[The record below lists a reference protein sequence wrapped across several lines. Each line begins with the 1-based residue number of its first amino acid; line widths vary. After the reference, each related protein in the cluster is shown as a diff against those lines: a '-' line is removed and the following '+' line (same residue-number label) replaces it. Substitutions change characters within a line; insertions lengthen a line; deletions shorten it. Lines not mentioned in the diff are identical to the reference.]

1 MIWEKIK
8 MVIIFMNKNWKK
20 FLKLMKILLVVFVV
34 LISTLVITF
43 SIINYNLKYEMP
55 QISTIELYD
64 NNNQKYL
71 SYSNNKKQSY
81 VTLDNISQYAID
93 AFIAIEDKRF
103 YDHQGVD
110 FIRIGGAIIADIK
123 NQEFVEGASTI
134 TQQYVKNLYLNSD
147 KTIERKLNEILIAM
161 NIERQYSKNDI
172 LTGYLNSIYFD
183 SGAYGIEDASI
194 YYFGKHASELS
205 LVEACSLASI
215 PKSPSNY
222 SPIKN
227 PENNKE
233 RRNLILKELY
243 TDGKIDEETYLNNR
257 DADLKLVGRNPQIEN
272 ESAPYFQDLV
282 IKELQ
287 SMGWL
292 NDYAAK
298 GLKVYTTLDSDL
310 NDNIIKSINKRLP
323 SSGIETA
330 VYAINPQTGEVLSV
344 IGGNDYQKSTFNRAV
359 DAKRQSGSTIKPFLY
374 LTALENNFT
383 PATTFKSEETTFY
396 INGEAYSPKNYS
408 NIYANQDVS
417 MVYALATSD
426 NIYAMKTHLFL
437 GTDALVN
444 TLKRFKISGD
454 IPSIP
459 SLALGTYEISLQ
471 ELTTAYSVLANE
483 GLYIEPT
490 FITKI
495 TTFDDEVL
503 YEKKSK
509 TTQRLADQSDVYLL
523 NESMTSIFDNSM
535 TYNIRPT
542 GGRLVSLL
550 THKYAAKSGSTDTD
564 NIMVGY
570 NPDILIAV
578 WTGYD
583 DNREITSYEDTSYGK
598 YIWADAVES
607 YLKGKVTHWYE
618 TPEDVIAVD
627 LNPMTGFYPAFGEY
641 HKDLYFKRY
650 NIPWYIELL
659 YR

>member
-1 MIWEKIK
+1 MFKAKLLKSFKKIL
-8 MVIIFMNKNWKK
+8 K
-20 FLKLMKILLVVFVV
+20 FSKILLVIMVV

-64 NNNQKYL
+64 SQGQKYL
-71 SYSNNKKQSY
+71 SYSNNRKQSY
-81 VTLDNISQYAID
+81 VTLDNISQYVID

-110 FIRIGGAIIADIK
+110 FIRIGGAIIADIRNK
-123 NQEFVEGASTI
+123 DFVEGASTI
-134 TQQYVKNLYLNSD
+134 TQQYVKNLYLSSD
-147 KTIERKLNEILIAM
+147 KTIERKLNEVLIAM
-161 NIERQYSKNDI
+161 NIERQYDKNEI

-205 LVEACSLASI
+205 LIEACSLASI

-227 PENNKE
+227 PKNNKE
-233 RRNLILKELY
+233 RRELILKELLN
-243 TDGKIDEETYLNNR
+243 DGKIDEETYLINR
-257 DADLKLVGRNPQIEN
+257 DSNLNLVGRNPQVEN

-282 IKELQ
+282 IRELN

-292 NDYAAK
+292 NDYTAR
-298 GLKVYTTLDSDL
+298 GLRVYTTLDSTL
-310 NDNIIKSINKRLP
+310 NDNILKSIKKRHP
-323 SSGIETA
+323 NTEIETA
-330 VYAINPQTGEVLSV
+330 VYAIEPQTGNVLAV
-344 IGGNDYQKSTFNRAV
+344 VGGNDYQQSTFNRAV

-374 LTALENNFT
+374 LAALENGFT

-396 INGEAYSPKNYS
+396 VNGETYSPKNYS

-417 MVYALATSD
+417 MVYAIATSD

-437 GTDALVN
+437 GTDVLVD
-444 TLKRFKISGD
+444 TLKRFNISGN

-483 GLYIEPT
+483 GVYVEPT

-495 TTFDDEVL
+495 TTFEGDIL
-503 YEKKSK
+503 YEKKDK
-509 TTQRLADQSDVYLL
+509 TTTRIANKSDVYLL

-550 THKYAAKSGSTDTD
+550 NHKYAGKSGSTDTD
-564 NIMVGY
+564 NLMVGY
-570 NPDILIAV
+570 NPDILVAV

-583 DNREITSYEDTSYGK
+583 DAREITSYEDTSYGK
-598 YIWADAVES
+598 YIWADTVES
-607 YLKGKVTHWYE
+607 YLKDKQTSWYGM
-618 TPEDVIAVD
+618 PSDVIAVD

-641 HKDLYFKRY
+641 HKDLYFKRN

-659 YR
+659 Y

>member
-1 MIWEKIK
+1 MFKSRVLFVFKKIL
-8 MVIIFMNKNWKK
+8 K
-20 FLKLMKILLVVFVV
+20 FSKILLVVMVI
-34 LISTLVITF
+34 LISALVITF

-64 NNNQKYL
+64 NQGHKYL
-71 SYSNNKKQSY
+71 SYSNNRKQSY
-81 VTLDNISQYAID
+81 VTLDNISKYVID

-110 FIRIGGAIIADIK
+110 FIRIGGAIIADIRNK
-123 NQEFVEGASTI
+123 DFVEGASTI
-134 TQQYVKNLYLNSD
+134 TQQYVKNLYLSSD
-147 KTIERKLNEILIAM
+147 KTIERKLNEVLIAM
-161 NIERQYSKNDI
+161 NIERQYNKNDI

-183 SGAYGIEDASI
+183 SGCYGIEDASI

-205 LVEACSLASI
+205 LIEACSLASI

-227 PENNKE
+227 PLNNKE
-233 RRNLILKELY
+233 RRELILKELLN
-243 TDGKIDEETYLNNR
+243 DGKIDEETFLSNKN
-257 DADLKLVGRNPQIEN
+257 AELKLIGRNPQIEN
-272 ESAPYFQDLV
+272 ENAPYFQDLV
-282 IKELQ
+282 IRELNQ
-287 SMGWL
+287 MGWL
-292 NDYAAK
+292 NEYTAK
-298 GLKVYTTLDSDL
+298 GLKVYTTLDTTL
-310 NDNIIKSINKRLP
+310 NNNILKSIEKRHP
-323 SSGIETA
+323 NNEIETA
-330 VYAINPQTGEVLSV
+330 VYALDPKTGNVLAV
-344 IGGNDYQKSTFNRAV
+344 VGGKDYQQSTFNRAV

-374 LTALENNFT
+374 LAALENGFT

-437 GTDALVN
+437 GTDVLVN
-444 TLKRFKISGD
+444 TLKKFKISGN

-495 TTFDDEVL
+495 TDFEDNIL
-503 YEKKSK
+503 YEKREQN
-509 TTQRLADQSDVYLL
+509 TVRLANKSDVFLL

-550 THKYAAKSGSTDTD
+550 THKYAGKSGSTDTD
-564 NIMVGY
+564 NLMVGY
-570 NPDILIAV
+570 NPDILVSV

-583 DNREITSYEDTSYGK
+583 DSREITSYEDTSFGK
-598 YIWADAVES
+598 YIWADIVES
-607 YLKGKVTHWYE
+607 YLRDKKTNWY
-618 TPEDVIAVD
+618 TIPNDVIKVD

-641 HKDLYFKRY
+641 HKDIYFKRN
-650 NIPWYIELL
+650 NIPWYIALL
-659 YR
+659 Y